1 MDDGGL
7 ETRMLV
13 EVITIQLLFFNQYIM
28 MMYIAST
35 NNFIELYILVVELLQ
50 LDIFV
55 HYSLQP

>member
-7 ETRMLV
+7 ETLMLV
-13 EVITIQLLFFNQYIM
+13 EVIIIQLLFFNQYTM